1 MMKVAVF
8 GAGMAGL
15 SAAHE
20 LRKASDL
27 EIEVYESSDG
37 IGGKSRNQYGGVLP
51 AGTGGRED
59 LPGEHGFRFFPG
71 FYKNIIKTLEEIP
84 VSADAFVADRL
95 VGSPDAGL
103 AKHDTGL
110 LTFARSI
117 EIGRLTEIASGLL
130 NMYEELEFASE
141 DIARMAWFNIKYLT
155 SCRERRLSY
164 DSTNWWN
171 FIDAESPRYTE
182 AFREFEAAIPRTM
195 SALVAKE
202 SSTLVV
208 GDVTMQFLFG
218 AMGDHEKDRLLDGP
232 TDEAWLNPWFDHLKS
247 TNGGT
252 EVKFNFDTKLVD
264 IKLAADGKSVES
276 VKVDNAGIEE
286 VIVAD
291 YYLVAIPVEHFV
303 PLISAEMRNADPQL
317 DALKSTYTD
326 EKWTGWMVG
335 AQIGLKV
342 DQPMVAGHAFYPSST
357 WALTSVSQAQ
367 FWENRGKLE
376 TRFGD
381 GATTGMLSVII
392 SDWET
397 SSDTFPAANT
407 TANRDQ
413 LVQLLGDQLR
423 YELDATAEV
432 NLAQSNINFIHLDD
446 AVDVIAGQWR
456 NKTPLLLHPE
466 DAYDVR
472 PSVSGEIG
480 NLFLASDYIKTNV
493 KLATMEGACE
503 AARKAVGAIFEEVDA
518 LAMEPAYWHMEE
530 PETIEPFKML
540 DEAMVEHGKDHVMDQ
555 FPLNLL
561 IHAPG
566 LIPFVPPL
574 LEFIDQISA
583 NTAEN

>member
-1 MMKVAVF
+1 MTKVAVF

-27 EIEVYESSDG
+27 EIEVYERSDG

-71 FYKNIIKTLEEIP
+71 FYRNIIKTLEEIP
-84 VSADAFVADRL
+84 VSADDFVADRL
-95 VGSPDAGL
+95 VASPDAGL

-130 NMYEELEFASE
+130 NMYEELEFSSE
-141 DIARMAWFNIKYLT
+141 DIARMAWFNIKYMT

-164 DSTNWWN
+164 DSTNWWE

-195 SALVAKE
+195 SALVARE

-208 GDVTMQFLFG
+208 GDVTMQFLLG

-247 TNGGT
+247 TDGGT
-252 EVKFNFDTKLVD
+252 EVKFNFDTELVGLQLQGGD
-264 IKLAADGKSVES
+264 KSVVHAKV
-276 VKVDNAGIEE
+276 VKEGIPQ

-291 YYLVAIPVEHFV
+291 YYLVAIPVEDFV
-303 PLISAEMRNADPQL
+303 QVISPEMRLADPQL
-317 DALKSTYTD
+317 DALWNTYTD
-326 EKWTGWMVG
+326 DEWTGWMVG

-423 YELDATAEV
+423 FELQATAEV
-432 NLAQSNINFIHLDD
+432 DLAPNNINFIHLDD
-446 AVDVIAGQWR
+446 AVDVVAGQWQ

-472 PSVSGEIG
+472 PSVSGEID

-503 AARKAVGAIFEEVDA
+503 AARKAVGALFEEAGA

-530 PETIEPFKML
+530 PETIEPFKLL
-540 DEAMVEHGKDHVMDQ
+540 DEAMLGRGCDHVMDQ

-561 IHAPG
+561 VDAPG

-574 LEFIDQISA
+574 LEFIDQISG
-583 NTAEN
+583 NSAEN

>member
-141 DIARMAWFNIKYLT
+141 DIARMAWFNIKYMT